1 MRRPFLLFYA
11 LVFLDEVALLALVP
25 LLPSYTSAYHLSA
38 VRAGA
43 LLSAASLAIVVA
55 SVPAGRLSDRF
66 GARIV
71 TLAAGRS
78 RPGRC
83 SAIALAPGY
92 LTLLAA
98 RAAFGVGSGT
108 IWSAGISWLSDSA
121 PEESRDRAL
130 AAVVTVAGIG
140 SMVGPVF
147 AGLLADRVG
156 RGAVFAVAGVLM
168 TGVVVAL
175 ALGDPG
181 ARRRHG
187 HQPLR
192 EIAAGMRTEPMLAG
206 AIAIML
212 LGGIGDGVVNLVAP
226 LQLGHLGLSSA
237 AIGAW
242 FSVASTIFIASSAVI
257 ARIGP
262 AGRLAAPRR
271 PDGRPAGRRAHAGAP
286 VRRGRAG
293 RGDACSHAPSS
304 SAPPYAMAFPLGAL
318 GATRLGF
325 GTGTVNGLMGLVWG
339 AANFAG
345 PLIAGV
351 VIAGPGDR
359 AAYALLGAFSLVI
372 GARAR
377 AGWGGARPAAGWAS
391 RRERGIGDSPRPWI
405 SPSPPPSA
413 SCAIAPP
420 ATSTPS

>member
-11 LVFLDEVALLALVP
+11 LVFLDEVALLSLVP
-25 LLPSYTSAYHLSA
+25 LLPSYTRAYGLSD

-66 GARIV
+66 GARVV
-71 TLAAGRS
+71 TLAA
-78 RPGRC
+78 
-83 SAIALAPGY
+83 SALAAAAMFGTALAPGF

-121 PEESRDRAL
+121 PEGSRDRAL
-130 AAVVTVAGIG
+130 AMVITVAGIG

-156 RGAVFAVAGVLM
+156 RGAVFAIAGALMAGV
-168 TGVVVAL
+168 VCAL

-181 ARRRHG
+181 ERRRHG

-192 EIAAGMRTEPMLAG
+192 QVAAGMRTEPLLAG

-212 LGGIGDGVVNLVAP
+212 LGGVGDGVVNLVAP

-237 AIGAW
+237 AIGAC
-242 FSVASTIFIASSAVI
+242 FSVASTIFIASSAVV
-257 ARIGP
+257 ARM
-262 AGRLAAPRR
+262 
-271 PDGRPAGRRAHAGAP
+271 GRRAVSLRLAGVMAGLQAVALVPVLVSGAAAP
-286 VRRGRAG
+286 VVAMVLSRS
-293 RGDACSHAPSS
+293 ACVG
-304 SAPPYAMAFPLGAL
+304 PPYAMAFPLGAL
-318 GATRLGF
+318 GAARLGF
-325 GTGTVNGLMGLVWG
+325 GTGTVNGLMGVVWG
-339 AANFAG
+339 GANFAG
-345 PLIAGV
+345 PLLAGV

-359 AAYALLGAFSLVI
+359 AAYALLAVYCLALGLALVRL
-372 GARAR
+372 GRREAAARA
-377 AGWGGARPAAGWAS
+377 PAAS
-391 RRERGIGDSPRPWI
+391 
-405 SPSPPPSA
+405 
-413 SCAIAPP
+413 
-420 ATSTPS
+420 

>member
-25 LLPSYTSAYHLSA
+25 LLPSYTRAYHLSD

-43 LLSAASLAIVVA
+43 LLSSASLAIVVA
-55 SVPAGRLSDRF
+55 SVPAGRLGDRF
-66 GARIV
+66 GGRIV
-71 TLAAGRS
+71 TLAAGLIAAAS
-78 RPGRC
+78 ML
-83 SAIALAPGY
+83 AIALAPDY
-92 LTLLAA
+92 PALLAA

-121 PEESRDRAL
+121 PEESRDRSL

-156 RGAVFAVAGVLM
+156 RGAVFAVAAVLM
-168 TGVVVAL
+168 AGVVVAL

-181 ARRRHG
+181 GRRRHG

-192 EIAAGMRTEPMLAG
+192 EVASGMRTEPMLAG

-226 LQLGHLGLSSA
+226 LQLGQLGLSSA

-242 FSVASTIFIASSAVI
+242 LSVASTIFIASSAVV
-257 ARIGP
+257 ARIGRR
-262 AGRLAAPRR
+262 AVSLRLAGVMAALQAVALVPVLLSGAAAPIV
-271 PDGRPAGRRAHAGAP
+271 AMVLTRA
-286 VRRGRAG
+286 VFV
-293 RGDACSHAPSS
+293 
-304 SAPPYAMAFPLGAL
+304 APPYAMAFPLGAL

-359 AAYALLGAFSLVI
+359 TAYALLAVFCLALGLGLV
-372 GARAR
+372 RL
-377 AGWGGARPAAGWAS
+377 S
-391 RRERGIGDSPRPWI
+391 RRAARVPVG
-405 SPSPPPSA
+405 A
-413 SCAIAPP
+413 AP
-420 ATSTPS
+420 